1 MDIPRIV
8 AYVQSGDADPT
19 QNHYIP
25 LVNKTGQTNKSLIKL
40 NNKPMIQYVL
50 EAIDGCPYI
59 SDIVISGIQP
69 KDIESKFPGVF
80 QYHLYGDYYESQT
93 LLKGYHLALNQDLE
107 NY

>member
-69 KDIESKFPGVF
+69 KDIEPYSPSKNCHYIKSGKTAF
-80 QYHLYGDYYESQT
+80 EST
-93 LLKGYHLALNQDLE
+93 IIGINFV
-107 NY
+107 NSF